1 MARVRVKICGITH
14 PADLQAAADAGA
26 DAVGFNFYPHSPRY
40 VDQRIAG
47 SLVRRTPSG
56 IAPVGVFV
64 NATGHEM
71 RSTAIRIGLH
81 EVQWHGDAAAPD
93 GDCTPYPLV
102 ISYRVAG
109 HIDLEAIKAHVAARQ
124 LGAVMIDAR
133 VPGEYGGTGTTAPWS
148 LLAGFDPGVPVILA
162 GGLTPENVAE
172 AMSTVR
178 PWGVD
183 VASGVE
189 SSPGRKD
196 AEKMRWF
203 VEAVRAVESR
213 T

>member
-14 PADLQAAADAGA
+14 PADLQLAAEAGA

-40 VDQRIAG
+40 VDQRVAG
-47 SLVRRTPSG
+47 PLVRRTPSG
-56 IAPVGVFV
+56 VAPVGVYV
-64 NATGHEM
+64 NATGAEM
-71 RSTAIRIGLH
+71 RAGAIRLGLH

-93 GDCTPYPLV
+93 GECTPYPLV
-102 ISYRVAG
+102 ISYRVEG
-109 HIDLEAIKAHVAARQ
+109 PIDLEAIKAHVVARQ

-133 VPGEYGGTGTTAPWS
+133 VPGEYGGTGKPAPWS

-162 GGLTPENVAE
+162 GGLTPDNVAE
-172 AMSTVR
+172 AISTVR

-196 AEKMRWF
+196 ADKVRRF
-203 VEAVRAVESR
+203 VEAVRATE
-213 T
+213 